1 MKRFDLIKTAQL
13 LLLAMIA
20 VAALFTILRDPDLSA
35 AIAQGGPVRL
45 LAVLLWIALGIS
57 FLFLLYDFN
66 SYTELRRENL
76 ELDHAI
82 YSDALTG
89 IANRYSLDV
98 YLAEF
103 QNRALPQDMGC
114 ATVELE
120 GLSDINA
127 RLGHS
132 AGDAAIREFA
142 ELLMGA
148 AKGICFIGRNGGN
161 KFVAIF
167 RDCTA
172 SRLEGFQSSLRE
184 SVDARNAQRP
194 DAKLEY
200 RVGVAFQE
208 GDAVHTL
215 TELVA
220 LSDRRAAV

>member
-20 VAALFTILRDPDLSA
+20 VVALFTILRDPDLYA

-142 ELLMGA
+142 ELLMSA

-172 SRLEGFQSSLRE
+172 SRVESFQRSLRE

-208 GDAVHTL
+208 GDAVRTL